1 MNNLA
6 DNVQTELNSV
16 IPSFVRRCRPDNKH
30 FKGSFDFLK
39 NTANFVLDETKRL
52 TEIEVGKKEALE
64 LVDYDEDAEEKVLSS
79 LLYENSKLPLSQLR
93 QNNKKI

>member
-1 MNNLA
+1 
-6 DNVQTELNSV
+6 
-16 IPSFVRRCRPDNKH
+16 
-30 FKGSFDFLK
+30 
-39 NTANFVLDETKRL
+39 LDETKRL

-93 QNNKKI
+93 QIIKDMNIDERKKLLSFLD